1 MIGAA
6 WWLVHAS
13 MVAAAS
19 LILLTLFQNRDLP
32 ARLHATGRRPS
43 QVLARALGLWSPLA
57 VAVLL
62 FVLMAQGLGIAARE
76 FVYRVTPLDAWCSID
91 GAAPA
96 FALPCTGLG
105 REQDRTGLRLVPQ
118 SERVRRH
125 VLDRYLRAIDAV
137 RRRPMSDFE
146 PAQAALR
153 LREASPEAVLSL
165 PSPPEADP
173 ELLRMRRELR
183 EVLATRVA
191 PARNVMDVLR
201 ARSDAELRTR
211 RLRELTAQVVARR
224 EALAQRAYGGLPKAG
239 QARRWWQHW
248 IAGQLESGARP
259 AAAAIRQVEGVADP
273 ALRPRV
279 LRAALLSGLAQD
291 AAWAVE
297 RLAAPTL
304 DRRLR
309 GGISLALDLPRLCRF
324 GEATTQVFDCPGRLP
339 AGATLRLR
347 RLSTSDSVMRSIT
360 RWHDDGL
367 RDGMLQLGRT
377 GLAARRGVMR
387 ARDARLALDRELAAR
402 LSLGRE
408 ACAFTR
414 PQGCAA
420 NAVRASLESALGA
433 SFGDPLARSRLRM
446 AGWEDAMAASLDARL
461 AGALESLQVESS
473 GLRDRART
481 LAPTVL
487 LLHGRLLLAGWLL
500 VAFLALK
507 SFLYV
512 LGLEAFRHRGPATL
526 GFDDVPAI
534 AGEWRI
540 GRRLTLD
547 PAFEGP
553 LTTRR
558 QLSNSDNRLRLAP
571 WPGSAPILRLLRG
584 RYFFYTRGRFL
595 GGDDGPGAAQA
606 RVASADAGRAI
617 VEWRLQP
624 GEQVVFGWKDFF
636 GASDNLRFR
645 TRLSLRLST
654 LLLGRIVFRVAHAPA
669 DAEGRLLLKAD
680 VEQMD
685 PADLQAL
692 PPERLLAW
700 NPQVR
705 FRAHGADTAWGVL
718 VHGYTLV
725 REPSVPGLV
734 LTRSDDGGPRFGSLR
749 FLRRLFTAVF

>member
-1 MIGAA
+1 MA
-6 WWLVHAS
+6 WWLVHALVA
-13 MVAAAS
+13 VAAA
-19 LILLTLFQNRDLP
+19 LVALTLLQNLDLP
-32 ARLHATGRRPS
+32 ARLRATGRRPAR
-43 QVLARALGLWSPLA
+43 VLGRALRLWSPLG
-57 VAVLL
+57 VAVLA
-62 FVLMAQGLGIAARE
+62 FVLMAQGIGLVARE
-76 FVYRVTPLDAWCSID
+76 FVYRATPLDAWCSIE
-91 GAAPA
+91 GAAPD
-96 FALPCTGLG
+96 FALPCTGLR
-105 REQDRTGLRLVPQ
+105 REQAREDLRLAPQ
-118 SERVRRH
+118 SQRIQRH
-125 VLDRYLRAIDAV
+125 VMDRYLRAIDAT
-137 RRRPMSDFE
+137 RRLPSSAFDAVQSGR
-146 PAQAALR
+146 R
-153 LREASPEAVLSL
+153 LRDASPEAVLGL
-165 PSPPEADP
+165 PSPPDADP
-173 ELLRMRRELR
+173 ELRRMRRELR
-183 EVLATRVA
+183 ELLATRVE

-201 ARSDAELRTR
+201 ARSDAEIRTR

-224 EALAQRAYGGLPKAG
+224 ETLAQRAYGGLPEAE

-248 IAGQLESGARP
+248 IVARLDPGDTPAGGAAREVASAADSSRP
-259 AAAAIRQVEGVADP
+259 PG
-273 ALRPRV
+273 ALR
-279 LRAALLSGLAQD
+279 ASLLSGLAGD

-297 RLAAPTL
+297 RLAAPDI
-304 DRRLR
+304 DRRTR

-324 GEATTQVFDCPGRLP
+324 AAAPARVFDCPSQLP
-339 AGATLRLR
+339 ADATLRLR
-347 RLSTSDSVMRSIT
+347 RLSTSASVRRSIVH
-360 RWHDDGL
+360 WHDDGL
-367 RDGMLQLGRT
+367 RDGVLQLGRT
-377 GLAARRGVMR
+377 GLALRRGVMR
-387 ARDARLALDRELAAR
+387 ARDARLAIERELAAR

-408 ACAFTR
+408 PCGFARPRACAR
-414 PQGCAA
+414 
-420 NAVRASLESALGA
+420 NAVRASLESVLGA
-433 SFGDPLARSRLRM
+433 SVGEPLARLRMRM
-446 AGWEDAMAASLDARL
+446 AGLERGTEQGVDVQL
-461 AGALESLQVESS
+461 ALALEALHAELS
-473 GLRDRART
+473 GLRDRANA
-481 LAPTVL
+481 LAPEAFVL
-487 LLHGRLLLAGWLL
+487 HARLVLAGWIL

-534 AGEWRI
+534 AGTWRI

-547 PAFEGP
+547 PSFGGP

-558 QLSNSDNRLRLAP
+558 QLSNSDNQLRLAP

-584 RYFFYTRGRFL
+584 RYLFYTRGRFL
-595 GGDDGPGAAQA
+595 GGDQGAGAAQA

-617 VEWRLQP
+617 VEWRMQP

-654 LLLGRIVFRVAHAPA
+654 LLLGRIVFRIAHAPD

-685 PADLQAL
+685 PAELQAL

-725 REPSVPGLV
+725 REPGVPGLV
-734 LTRSDDGGPRFGSLR
+734 LTRSDDGGPRFGSVR